1 MRAVAIKK
9 GQNREKA
16 AGFPE
21 MGTQARDLSRPVKDE
36 VAAYDLSI
44 SASNASP

>member
-21 MGTQARDLSRPVKDE
+21 MGTQARDETVAGPETPVC
-36 VAAYDLSI
+36 SI
-44 SASNASP
+44 W

>member
-21 MGTQARDLSRPVKDE
+21 MGTLPMKSPAFSATTKFNRP
-36 VAAYDLSI
+36 
-44 SASNASP
+44 